1 MTLRFPPALSVDV
14 ARAIVERPG
23 RRSTTRM
30 PPVTSTH
37 GTPRLIRCRASVELM
52 SRSVRVVHVTDLS
65 EAERSLLGVSCGDT
79 LAQGEWFVRPDARRA
94 EAIRMPRETAVVGEF
109 TYLHIARP
117 AECTVLATCSIRF
130 TDVPA
135 IVECAMPE
143 GEVIVT
149 AIRPERLRTVD
160 EHRRLLDRLA
170 VRRDAV
176 ADRDTVGVAVVG
188 YGPFGGMGYTH
199 GLAATET
206 DGLRF
211 VAVCD
216 SNAERRDA
224 ALADFPHVHSYA
236 DVDALCGDDAVDAVI
251 VATPPV
257 LHAPLALTLL
267 RAGKHV
273 VVEKPM
279 CLTAADAD
287 LLLAEAARVE
297 RTITVHQSRRW
308 DGDYLALRR
317 AIDTGTIGDVFNI
330 ETFVGSFDHPCR
342 WWHSDESL
350 SGGAVYDW
358 GSHHIDWI
366 LRIFGGPP
374 DSVTASAH
382 KRVWR
387 DVTNADQIEVRMSWA
402 DGREARFVQSDVA
415 AIRKPKFYVQG
426 TAGTISADYRQVVTD
441 ELVAGRGHVAATW
454 HHAEVPSTLR
464 VARYEPGYGIVEM
477 TLPPVTTPSWPFHRA
492 LADHLLL
499 GEPSPVPAE
508 QSRDVVDVLERA
520 HRSAACGSTPV
531 A

>member
-1 MTLRFPPALSVDV
+1 
-14 ARAIVERPG
+14 
-23 RRSTTRM
+23 
-30 PPVTSTH
+30 
-37 GTPRLIRCRASVELM
+37 M
-52 SRSVRVVHVTDLS
+52 SSPVRVVHVADLS
-65 EAERSLLGVSCGDT
+65 EPELSSHGIARGET
-79 LAQGEWFVRPDARRA
+79 LTTGEWFVRPDARRA
-94 EAIRMPRETAVVGEF
+94 EAARMPRETAVVGEF
-109 TYLHIARP
+109 THIQVVQP
-117 AECTVLATCSIRF
+117 AGCTIVATSSIRF

-135 IVECAMPE
+135 IVECAGPE
-143 GEVIVT
+143 GRLIVT
-149 AIRPERLRTVD
+149 AIAPGRLCEVV

-170 VRRDAV
+170 APAPV
-176 ADRDTVGVAVVG
+176 AAASIGVGIVG

-206 DGLRF
+206 DGLSL
-211 VAVCD
+211 VGVCD
-216 SNAERRDA
+216 SNAERRAA
-224 ALADFPHVHSYA
+224 ALADFPHVHPHVDIDSLCVDD
-236 DVDALCGDDAVDAVI
+236 DVDVAI

-257 LHAPLALTLL
+257 LHAPIALALL

-287 LLLAEAARVE
+287 TLLAEAAAVQ

-317 AIDTGTIGDVFNI
+317 AIDAGTIGEVFNM
-330 ETFVGSFDHPCR
+330 ETFVGSFEHPCR
-342 WWHSDESL
+342 WWHSDEAL

-366 LRIFGGPP
+366 LQIFGGPP
-374 DSVTASAH
+374 ESVQASSH

-387 DVTNADQIEVRMSWA
+387 DVTNSDQIDVQMRWA
-402 DGREARFVQSDVA
+402 DGREARFIQSDVA

-426 TAGTISADYRQVVTD
+426 TAGTIAADYRPVVVD
-441 ELVAGRGHVAATW
+441 QLVAGRGHVPTAW
-454 HHAEVPSTLR
+454 HHAEVASTLR

-477 TLPPVTTPSWPFHRA
+477 SLPPVATPGWPFHRA

-508 QSRDVVDVLERA
+508 QSREVVAVLERA
-520 HRSAACGSTPV
+520 HQSAANGEAVPS

>member
-1 MTLRFPPALSVDV
+1 
-14 ARAIVERPG
+14 
-23 RRSTTRM
+23 M
-30 PPVTSTH
+30 PCP
-37 GTPRLIRCRASVELM
+37 I
-52 SRSVRVVHVTDLS
+52 RVVHVADLS
-65 EAERSLLGVSCGDT
+65 TSELSALGLARGESLRV
-79 LAQGEWFVRPDARRA
+79 GEWFVRPDAGRA

-109 TYLHIARP
+109 TYIQVTQP
-117 AECTVLATCSIRF
+117 ALCTVVATTSIRF
-130 TDVPA
+130 TDVPS
-135 IVECAMPE
+135 IVECVTPD
-143 GEVIVT
+143 GPVVIT
-149 AIRPERLRTVD
+149 AIHPDRLRTVA

-170 VRRDAV
+170 S
-176 ADRDTVGVAVVG
+176 RDTDPAAKMTDIGVGIVG

-206 DGLRF
+206 DGLGL
-211 VAVCD
+211 VGVCD
-216 SNAERRDA
+216 SNAERRA
-224 ALADFPHVHSYA
+224 AAIADFPDVRPHVDIESLSA
-236 DVDALCGDDAVDAVI
+236 DDGVGVVI

-257 LHAPLALTLL
+257 LHAPIALAML

-279 CLTAADAD
+279 CLTVADAD
-287 LLLAEAARVE
+287 MLLAEAAAVG

-317 AIDTGTIGDVFNI
+317 AIDSGTIGDVFNM

-342 WWHSDESL
+342 WWHSDEAL

-366 LRIFGGPP
+366 LQIFGGPP
-374 DSVTASAH
+374 DTVHASAH

-387 DVTNADQIEVRMSWA
+387 DVTNSDQIDVQMRWA
-402 DGREARFVQSDVA
+402 DGREARFIQSDVA

-426 TAGTISADYRQVVTD
+426 TAGTIAADYQPVVAD
-441 ELVAGRGHVAATW
+441 ELVAGRGHVRTAW
-454 HHAEVPSTLR
+454 HHAEVASTLR
-464 VARYEPGYGIVEM
+464 VAQYQPGYGLVEM
-477 TLPPVTTPSWPFHRA
+477 TLPPVQTTRWPFHRA

-508 QSRDVVDVLERA
+508 QSRDVVAVLELA
-520 HRSAACGSTPV
+520 HRSAACGI

>member
-1 MTLRFPPALSVDV
+1 MTGFG
-14 ARAIVERPG
+14 ARCHVQTAASNRP
-23 RRSTTRM
+23 SAE
-30 PPVTSTH
+30 H
-37 GTPRLIRCRASVELM
+37 RASLM
-52 SRSVRVVHVTDLS
+52 KMPSAVRVVHVADIAES
-65 EAERSLLGVSCGDT
+65 ELATLGIARGVA
-79 LAQGEWFVRPDARRA
+79 LPEGEWFVRPDARRTQA
-94 EAIRMPRETAVVGEF
+94 VRMPRETAVVGTF
-109 TYLHIARP
+109 THIEVVLP
-117 AECTVLATCSIRF
+117 SMCTIVATTSVRF

-135 IVECAMPE
+135 IVECATAD
-143 GEVIVT
+143 GTVIVT
-149 AIRPERLRTVD
+149 AIRPDRLRSVD

-170 VRRDAV
+170 ASVDSAV
-176 ADRDTVGVAVVG
+176 EGGVATTTSVAGVGIVG

-206 DGLRF
+206 DGLRL
-211 VAVCD
+211 VGVCD

-224 ALADFPHVHSYA
+224 ARADFPHVRGH
-236 DVDALCGDDAVDAVI
+236 VDIDSLCGDDDVDVVI

-257 LHAPLALTLL
+257 LHAPIALTLL

-287 LLLAEAARVE
+287 ALLAEAAAVQ

-317 AIDTGTIGDVFNI
+317 AIDSGTIGEVFNM
-330 ETFVGSFDHPCR
+330 ETFVGSFEHPCR
-342 WWHSDESL
+342 WWHSDEAL

-366 LRIFGGPP
+366 LQIFGGPP
-374 DSVTASAH
+374 DSVRASSH

-387 DVTNADQIEVRMSWA
+387 DVSNSDQIDVQMRWA
-402 DGREARFVQSDVA
+402 DGREARFIQSDVA
-415 AIRKPKFYVQG
+415 AIRKPKFFVQG
-426 TAGTISADYRQVVTD
+426 TAGTIAADYRPVVAD
-441 ELVAGRGHVAATW
+441 ALVAGRGHVPTTW

-464 VARYEPGYGIVEM
+464 LGRFEPGYGIVEM
-477 TLPPVTTPSWPFHRA
+477 TLPPVTTPQWPFHRA

-508 QSRDVVDVLERA
+508 QSRDVVAVLELA
-520 HRSAACGSTPV
+520 HRSAACGDVVTS